1 MTKFGRV
8 RIEDV
13 AREAQVSPATV
24 DRVLNGRAG
33 VRPVTCE
40 RVWSAVARLNG
51 AVVPANTQRSHD
63 QALELDFIMAQG
75 AGPSIEENLRQAT
88 ENIGGNATIRWHE
101 VKRFNPEALA
111 TKIRQV
117 YQAGSDGIAVQTLEH
132 PVVHAAVNEATSSG
146 VEVIALLSDLTSS
159 LRRCYVG
166 IDNRAAGRTAGYLIG
181 RLTCGREG
189 KVAVIAGSDLYRSH
203 EEREMGFRRLCREEF
218 PNLEIL
224 DLVIGNDEPE
234 DNFRSMS
241 NLLSANSDLIGVYNV
256 GSGNRGIVRA
266 VKECGRADTIVFIA
280 HHLTSVSRQYLLD
293 GVVDA
298 VLNQD
303 MPRLVEKVVSIFSQD
318 EYSRSRGSEF
328 LPFEIIVRENTPN

>member
-51 AVVPANTQRSHD
+51 AKIPANSQPLEDRK
-63 QALELDFIMAQG
+63 LELDFIMARG
-75 AGPSIEENLRQAT
+75 SGPSIEENLKQAT
-88 ENIGGNATIRWHE
+88 ENTASNATIRWHE
-101 VKRFNPEALA
+101 VERFNPEALA
-111 TKIRQV
+111 GKIRQV
-117 YQAGSDGIAVQTLEH
+117 YQAGTDGIAVQTLEH
-132 PVVHAAVNEATSSG
+132 PVVHAAVNEATTTG
-146 VEVIALLSDLTSS
+146 AKIVALLSDLTSS
-159 LRRCYVG
+159 LRRSYVG

-181 RLTCGREG
+181 RLTCGRKG

-218 PNLEIL
+218 ANLEIL
-224 DLVIGNDEPE
+224 DLVIGHDKPE
-234 DNFRSMS
+234 DNFQSMS
-241 NLLSANSDLIGVYNV
+241 DLLSANSDLIGIYNV

-266 VKECGRADTIVFIA
+266 VKECGRADGIVFIA
-280 HHLTSVSRQYLLD
+280 HHLTSASRQYLLD
-293 GVVDA
+293 GAVDA

-303 MPRLVEKVVSIFSQD
+303 MPRLVEKVVSVFSD
-318 EYSRSRGSEF
+318 NENTRSRGSEF
-328 LPFEIIVRENTPN
+328 LPFEIIVRENVPN